1 MEEQHNDHQ
10 SNDQQRNSDVVFT
23 KRIRAGRRTYFF
35 DVRTTRGNDYYLTI
49 TESKKRPDDTYV
61 KHKIFV
67 YKEDFNKFVAGLDE
81 AVAKIK
87 TDLMPDFNFEQFD
100 RPYDQQGG
108 DHYNPNYHSN
118 NQGNGNYQS
127 NGYDQQPSQ
136 DGQPTGNYQTN
147 EPIEPNDDYNTAPQA
162 QAQPQA
168 RVDQNANVQNESGSD
183 DDLKW

>member
-1 MEEQHNDHQ
+1 M
-10 SNDQQRNSDVVFT
+10 VFI

-35 DVRTTRGNDYYLTI
+35 DVRTTRANDYYLTI

-87 TDLMPDFNFEQFD
+87 TELMPDFNFEQFD
-100 RPYDQQGG
+100 RPERPYDNNQQGN
-108 DHYNPNYHSN
+108 DNYNANYSNQPNP
-118 NQGNGNYQS
+118 GFE
-127 NGYDQQPSQ
+127 QPS
-136 DGQPTGNYQTN
+136 GNYQTN
-147 EPIEPNDDYNTAPQA
+147 EPIENSNDYNTAPQ
-162 QAQPQA
+162 P
-168 RVDQNANVQNESGSD
+168 RVDSNVNDAPSNE

>member
-1 MEEQHNDHQ
+1 MEEQQ
-10 SNDQQRNSDVVFT
+10 NDQQRNSDVVFT

-100 RPYDQQGG
+100 RPYDQG
-108 DHYNPNYHSN
+108 DNYNPNYNSQHGPPN
-118 NQGNGNYQS
+118 
-127 NGYDQQPSQ
+127 NGYEQQQPSQ
-136 DGQPTGNYQTN
+136 DGQPSGNYQSN
-147 EPIEPNDDYNTAPQA
+147 QPIESNDDFNAAPQ
-162 QAQPQA
+162 PQQ
-168 RVDQNANVQNESGSD
+168 RVDKSANVGNDAPVND